1 MKKTILS
8 TILIGIISLSSYA
21 TNNNDE
27 LQDKSYAIDT
37 KISKVFWTGKKVT
50 GQHTGG
56 VLLKSGELKTI
67 DGKLVAGSFEIDMS
81 TIICSDLSDA
91 ETNKNLIGHLQ
102 SDDFFGTAKFQ
113 TAQFVI
119 TSVSPIEGA
128 TDRDNNYTITGK
140 LTIKGIT
147 NEISFPAMVLL
158 REKLVAQAEI
168 KIDRTKFD
176 IKYGS
181 GSFFENLGDKTIADE
196 ISFNIVLSGI

>member
-1 MKKTILS
+1 MKKSILS
-8 TILIGIISLSSYA
+8 ALFAGILTMGAIASNG
-21 TNNNDE
+21 DDK
-27 LQDKSYAIDT
+27 LQDKNYAVDT
-37 KISKVFWTGKKVT
+37 KVSKVFWTGKKTT

-56 VLLKSGELKTI
+56 VSLKSGELNSI
-67 DGKLVAGSFEIDMS
+67 DGKLVAGSFEIDM
-81 TIICSDLSDA
+81 TTMTCNDISDVES
-91 ETNKNLIGHLQ
+91 NKSLMGHLQ
-102 SDDFFGTAKFQ
+102 SDDFFATAKFS
-113 TAQFVI
+113 TAKFI
-119 TSVSPIEGA
+119 IISVSPIDGA
-128 TDRDNNYTITGK
+128 TERDNNYTITGK

-196 ISFNIVLSGI
+196 ISFNIVLSGM